1 MKPIEP
7 GCLAYVTSGPDSG
20 ITVTC
25 LQYRA
30 PGFKYQGFDGGD
42 VIETQEPAWIVQH
55 PDNVAAIHAERDL
68 MRVDG
73 EPVAKQEEVPSHA
86 KTEAH

>member
-7 GCLAYVTSGPDSG
+7 NCLAYVIGGPGSG

-25 LQYRA
+25 LQYCA
-30 PGFKYQGFDGGD
+30 PGFKYRALSGGD

-55 PDNVAAIHAERDL
+55 PDSVTAIHAERDL
-68 MRVDG
+68 MRIDG
-73 EPVAKQEEVPSHA
+73 SAVTEKEREV
-86 KTEAH
+86 EYG